1 MMDNLPMKAI
11 LKHIS
16 VHRQTAARL
25 SEIVAMRRNQGRRP
39 LECTRDSV
47 IWDALELLIEKEEDN
62 AD

>member
-1 MMDNLPMKAI
+1 MKTAI
-11 LKHIS
+11 LKHIA

-47 IWDALELLIEKEEDN
+47 ISDALELLIAKEEDN